1 MRCDAIT
8 LSKFHATMNYDLC
21 KSLSILLFCQSSP
34 KMFCVLVYV
43 WVSMY
48 SIYNQTWPNQAL
60 ESQPLHR
67 GSLKITCSDHLTHTT
82 AKSILWAWDLL
93 YPVLPSKRDSLQN
106 SVRLLCHANLSA
118 PVYLSPKV
126 SFSDLLSLIPP
137 FFCPPVP
144 SLFSAK
150 FAIYLASNAL
160 HTYLLILFC
169 PLFVILILHPSS

>member
-1 MRCDAIT
+1 
-8 LSKFHATMNYDLC
+8 
-21 KSLSILLFCQSSP
+21 
-34 KMFCVLVYV
+34 
-43 WVSMY
+43 MY
-48 SIYNQTWPNQAL
+48 SIYNQTWPNQPL

-93 YPVLPSKRDSLQN
+93 YPVLPSKHDSLQN
-106 SVRLLCHANLSA
+106 SVRLLCHADLSA

-137 FFCPPVP
+137 FFCQPVP
-144 SLFSAK
+144 SLFSAN

-160 HTYLLILFC
+160 HTYLLIVFC
-169 PLFVILILHPSS
+169 PLFVILHPSSYFCPFLSLLVGHFHWGNQDCCITTQDRWTGHVLLVSDTVIK